1 MGLIALPALLRRKYS
16 KPMAYGVLAAGGT
29 LGIMIPPSGTMLLYS
44 IVTGESMGR
53 LLMAGL
59 FPGLMMVT
67 IFSIYAAV
75 ECRRTGGY
83 EKEKVWSWQDRWAAL
98 KKASWG
104 LMTPVIIIAGIL
116 TGVFTVLE
124 SAAVAALYSLILVLV
139 RKRVKIR
146 DLPRMLS
153 ECSTFAAMLLFIIA
167 GALVLGRL
175 VTLMQVPQIAMDF
188 VVSAGLPSWA
198 VMAGMMLMLVILGL
212 FLEAASMMLMVLPIL
227 YPIITGLGFDGI
239 WFAVLLTVN
248 MEMSL
253 LTPPVGLNLFVIQNI
268 AGARLADVIK
278 GVLPFFLL
286 MAAALVVLYL
296 LPEISLFLPG
306 IMME

>member
-1 MGLIALPALLRRKYS
+1 M
-16 KPMAYGVLAAGGT
+16 
-29 LGIMIPPSGTMLLYS
+29 
-44 IVTGESMGR
+44 
-53 LLMAGL
+53 
-59 FPGLMMVT
+59 
-67 IFSIYAAV
+67 
-75 ECRRTGGY
+75 
-83 EKEKVWSWQDRWAAL
+83 
-98 KKASWG
+98 
-104 LMTPVIIIAGIL
+104 
-116 TGVFTVLE
+116 
-124 SAAVAALYSLILVLV
+124 
-139 RKRVKIR
+139 
-146 DLPRMLS
+146 
-153 ECSTFAAMLLFIIA
+153 
-167 GALVLGRL
+167 GRL